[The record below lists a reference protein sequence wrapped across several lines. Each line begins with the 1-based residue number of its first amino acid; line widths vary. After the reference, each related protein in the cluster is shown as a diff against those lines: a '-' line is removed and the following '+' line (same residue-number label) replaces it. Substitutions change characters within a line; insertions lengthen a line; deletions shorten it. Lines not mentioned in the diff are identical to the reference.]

1 MNFNDLKNLITFN
14 KLAFG
19 GANLDVIT
27 VIDTIKLCANANN
40 LSVSEYMNDVVDEY
54 INYMVS
60 IKS

>member
-27 VIDTIKLCANANN
+27 VIDTVKLCANANN
-40 LSVSEYMNDVVDEY
+40 LSVSEYINDVASAE
-54 INYMVS
+54 NH
-60 IKS
+60 KQ